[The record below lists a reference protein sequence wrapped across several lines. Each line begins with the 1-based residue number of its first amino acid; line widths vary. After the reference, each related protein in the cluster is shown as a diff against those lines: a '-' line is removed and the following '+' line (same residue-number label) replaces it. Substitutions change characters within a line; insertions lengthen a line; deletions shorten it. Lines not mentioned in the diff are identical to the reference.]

1 MPLKLNNLGMY
12 LFPLNN
18 KDIEGLQ
25 GNRVFPA
32 IYNILYLV
40 RADISLIY
48 IVIKSLN
55 ILIYDTCVC
64 EKHFATFDKK
74 RSLDELFVLI
84 FRISWFSCKD
94 RYKAASTVAYS
105 LNKEL

>member
-18 KDIEGLQ
+18 KDIDGLQ

-48 IVIKSLN
+48 IVIKSLFK
-55 ILIYDTCVC
+55 ILIRACARNTSPPSTRKEVLMNFSYY
-64 EKHFATFDKK
+64 F
-74 RSLDELFVLI
+74 FV
-84 FRISWFSCKD
+84 
-94 RYKAASTVAYS
+94 
-105 LNKEL
+105 

>member
-18 KDIEGLQ
+18 KDIDGLQ

-48 IVIKSLN
+48 IVIKSLFK
-55 ILIYDTCVC
+55 IYVRVRETLRHLRQ
-64 EKHFATFDKK
+64 EKK
-74 RSLDELFVLI
+74 S
-84 FRISWFSCKD
+84 
-94 RYKAASTVAYS
+94 
-105 LNKEL
+105 

>member
-48 IVIKSLN
+48 IVIKSLFKYFN
-55 ILIYDTCVC
+55 IRYVRVRETLRHLRQ
-64 EKHFATFDKK
+64 EKK
-74 RSLDELFVLI
+74 S
-84 FRISWFSCKD
+84 
-94 RYKAASTVAYS
+94 
-105 LNKEL
+105 

>member
-18 KDIEGLQ
+18 KDIDGLQ

-48 IVIKSLN
+48 IVIKSLFKYFLIN
-55 ILIYDTCVC
+55 IRACARNTSPPSTRKEVLMNFSYY
-64 EKHFATFDKK
+64 F
-74 RSLDELFVLI
+74 FV
-84 FRISWFSCKD
+84 
-94 RYKAASTVAYS
+94 
-105 LNKEL
+105 

>member
-18 KDIEGLQ
+18 KDIDGLQ

-48 IVIKSLN
+48 IVIKSLFKYF
-55 ILIYDTCVC
+55 IYVRVRETLRHLRQ
-64 EKHFATFDKK
+64 EKK
-74 RSLDELFVLI
+74 S
-84 FRISWFSCKD
+84 
-94 RYKAASTVAYS
+94 
-105 LNKEL
+105 

>member
-18 KDIEGLQ
+18 KDIDGLQ
-25 GNRVFPA
+25 GNRVFPT

-48 IVIKSLN
+48 LIYIVIKSLFKYFN
-55 ILIYDTCVC
+55 RACARNTSPPSTRK
-64 EKHFATFDKK
+64 E
-74 RSLDELFVLI
+74 VLMN
-84 FRISWFSCKD
+84 FS
-94 RYKAASTVAYS
+94 S
-105 LNKEL
+105 

>member
-12 LFPLNN
+12 LFSLNN
-18 KDIEGLQ
+18 KDIDGLQ

-48 IVIKSLN
+48 IVIKSFVIKSLFKYFN
-55 ILIYDTCVC
+55 IRACARNTSPPSTRKEVLMNFSYY
-64 EKHFATFDKK
+64 F
-74 RSLDELFVLI
+74 FV
-84 FRISWFSCKD
+84 
-94 RYKAASTVAYS
+94 
-105 LNKEL
+105 

>member
-18 KDIEGLQ
+18 KDIDGLQ

-48 IVIKSLN
+48 IVIKSLFKYFN
-55 ILIYDTCVC
+55 IRACARNTSPPSTRKEVLMNFSYY
-64 EKHFATFDKK
+64 F
-74 RSLDELFVLI
+74 FV
-84 FRISWFSCKD
+84 
-94 RYKAASTVAYS
+94 
-105 LNKEL
+105 

>member
-18 KDIEGLQ
+18 KDIDGLQ

-48 IVIKSLN
+48 LIYIVIKSLFKY
-55 ILIYDTCVC
+55 LYVRVRETLRHLRQ
-64 EKHFATFDKK
+64 EK
-74 RSLDELFVLI
+74 RS
-84 FRISWFSCKD
+84 
-94 RYKAASTVAYS
+94 
-105 LNKEL
+105 

>member
-18 KDIEGLQ
+18 KDIDGLQ

-48 IVIKSLN
+48 IVIKSLFKIRACARN
-55 ILIYDTCVC
+55 TSPPSTRKEVLMNFSYY
-64 EKHFATFDKK
+64 F
-74 RSLDELFVLI
+74 FV
-84 FRISWFSCKD
+84 
-94 RYKAASTVAYS
+94 
-105 LNKEL
+105 

>member
-1 MPLKLNNLGMY
+1 MYASLKLNNLGMY

-18 KDIEGLQ
+18 KDIDGLQ

-48 IVIKSLN
+48 LIYIVIKSLFKYFN
-55 ILIYDTCVC
+55 IRACARNTSPPSTRK
-64 EKHFATFDKK
+64 E
-74 RSLDELFVLI
+74 VLMN
-84 FRISWFSCKD
+84 FS
-94 RYKAASTVAYS
+94 S
-105 LNKEL
+105 

>member
-18 KDIEGLQ
+18 KDIDGLQ

-48 IVIKSLN
+48 LIYIVIKSLF
-55 ILIYDTCVC
+55 
-64 EKHFATFDKK
+64 KF
-74 RSLDELFVLI
+74 
-84 FRISWFSCKD
+84 
-94 RYKAASTVAYS
+94 
-105 LNKEL
+105 

>member
-18 KDIEGLQ
+18 KDIDGLQ

-48 IVIKSLN
+48 LIYIVIKSLFKCFN
-55 ILIYDTCVC
+55 IRACARNTSPPSTRK
-64 EKHFATFDKK
+64 E
-74 RSLDELFVLI
+74 VLMN
-84 FRISWFSCKD
+84 FS
-94 RYKAASTVAYS
+94 S
-105 LNKEL
+105 

>member
-18 KDIEGLQ
+18 KDIDGLQ

-48 IVIKSLN
+48 IVIKSLFKY
-55 ILIYDTCVC
+55 LIYVRVRETLRHLRQ
-64 EKHFATFDKK
+64 EKK
-74 RSLDELFVLI
+74 S
-84 FRISWFSCKD
+84 
-94 RYKAASTVAYS
+94 
-105 LNKEL
+105 

>member
-18 KDIEGLQ
+18 KDIDGLQ

-32 IYNILYLV
+32 IYNVLYLV

-48 IVIKSLN
+48 LIYIVIKSLFKYFN
-55 ILIYDTCVC
+55 IRACDFNIRACARNTSPPSTRK
-64 EKHFATFDKK
+64 E
-74 RSLDELFVLI
+74 VLMN
-84 FRISWFSCKD
+84 FS
-94 RYKAASTVAYS
+94 S
-105 LNKEL
+105 

>member
-18 KDIEGLQ
+18 KDIDGLQ

-48 IVIKSLN
+48 IVIKSLFKYF
-55 ILIYDTCVC
+55 IRACVRNTSPPSTRK
-64 EKHFATFDKK
+64 EVLMNFSYYF
-74 RSLDELFVLI
+74 FV
-84 FRISWFSCKD
+84 
-94 RYKAASTVAYS
+94 
-105 LNKEL
+105 

>member
-18 KDIEGLQ
+18 KDIDGLQ

-48 IVIKSLN
+48 IVIKSLFK
-55 ILIYDTCVC
+55 YYTCVC

-74 RSLDELFVLI
+74 RSLDELFLLF
-84 FRISWFSCKD
+84 FRISKFSCED